1 MPIFTSSCPARSVM
15 KFLYRRC
22 VLSII
27 TIAVFLVSCSSGS
40 NTVQTGNVMGLNIPD
55 SEKKVI
61 SVMKFEDRSIGTE
74 MYRPWRMGIPD
85 MVMESLGS
93 IPYYKVISREYMTKQ
108 VLHEQEF
115 QLLGATDPGSAV
127 KLGKLLNARYIVV
140 GSYQVFKNTLQINAK
155 VMSVQTGEIILQS
168 SCRGTL
174 DAFYNLQNEIAI
186 KITDSMKLAISPEAK
201 KKLRKKYDTK
211 VVKAS
216 LANYSGEV
224 KVEEMAV
231 LEKKGKKQE
240 VKKVKEEAKK
250 DFKKAL
256 QYDSDYE
263 KARKNLSRLA
273 LGVPMTL

>member
-1 MPIFTSSCPARSVM
+1 M
-15 KFLYRRC
+15 KLLYQLC
-22 VLSII
+22 VFSIL
-27 TIAVFLVSCSSGS
+27 ALALLVVSCSSG
-40 NTVQTGNVMGLNIPD
+40 TQRTLQTGNVIGLNIPD

-85 MVMESLGS
+85 MVMESLGA

-108 VLHEQEF
+108 VLQEQEF

-127 KLGKLLNARYIVV
+127 KLGKILNAQYIVV
-140 GSYQVFKNTLQINAK
+140 GSYQVFQNTLQINAK

-168 SCRGTL
+168 SCRGTI
-174 DAFYNLQNEIAI
+174 DEFYGLQNEIAI
-186 KITDSMKLAISPEAK
+186 KITDGMKLAISPEAK
-201 KKLRKKYDTK
+201 EKLRQKYDTR

-216 LANYSGEV
+216 LANYSGEE
-224 KVEEMAV
+224 KVEQIAV
-231 LEKKGKKQE
+231 LEKKGKKKE
-240 VKKVKEEAKK
+240 VKKVKEEAKE

-256 QYDSDYE
+256 QLDSDYE

>member
-1 MPIFTSSCPARSVM
+1 MKMSFRLPGICLALLIMLCISCGTGTQ
-15 KFLYRRC
+15 K
-22 VLSII
+22 
-27 TIAVFLVSCSSGS
+27 
-40 NTVQTGNVMGLNIPD
+40 TVQSGNVTGLNIPD
-55 SEKKVI
+55 SQKKVI
-61 SVMKFEDRSIGTE
+61 SVMKFEDRSIGTD

-85 MVMESLGS
+85 MVMESLGA

-108 VLHEQEF
+108 VLQEQEF
-115 QLLGATDPGSAV
+115 QLLGATDTGSAV
-127 KLGKLLNARYIVV
+127 QLGKLLNARYIIV
-140 GSYQVFKNTLQINAK
+140 GSYQVFKKTLQINAK
-155 VMSVQTGEIILQS
+155 VMSVQTGEIIHQS

-174 DAFYNLQNEIAI
+174 DDFYTLQNEIAI
-186 KITDSMKLAISPEAK
+186 KITDGMKLAISPEAK
-201 KKLRKKYDTK
+201 KKLRKKYETK

-216 LANYSGEV
+216 LANYSGEE

-231 LEKKGKKQE
+231 LEKKGEKDE